1 VKDRKYWNEAVETMT
16 ARDLRSLE
24 LRNLRQ
30 QLAYVHRESPF
41 YREKFEEAGV
51 RPEDIRSW
59 EDVVKLP
66 FTTKD
71 DLRKTQVEVGGLGGH
86 QCAGQESVIRI
97 QGTSGTTG
105 RPLYVGLTARDADT
119 WKELFARHA
128 WTGGL
133 RPGDSFIN
141 PANFTLFVGGLSETV
156 SAEAMGIRVI
166 PAPLA
171 TTGLEKL
178 MQLVLDL
185 RPTTLFATP
194 SATSFLADYVR
205 EHLKLEPAEL
215 PFAKGF
221 LAGEALADTDR
232 ARIEQEW
239 GIVARNFYGLADVAA
254 DLASECGE
262 SEGMHFCGQGLVMAE
277 LIDPVSLEPIPMQD
291 GAEGEIVYT
300 TIDREAT
307 PVIRYRC
314 RDLVR
319 VFTSP
324 CPCGRT
330 SFRFTIFGR
339 SDDMLKVKAVNVFPS
354 AVKDVICSFI
364 PETTGEFR
372 IVLYEPGPAINTNL
386 ELKIEYGE
394 QVPPDETG
402 ALAER
407 LERTIKEKLVFTPV
421 IELIPPNT
429 LPRSEYKIDCFERAY
444 EEDRDDQEK

>member
-1 VKDRKYWNEAVETMT
+1 MKHRTYWNEAVETV
-16 ARDLRSLE
+16 APEDLEAMESRVLTE
-24 LRNLRQ
+24 QVR
-30 QLAYVHRESPF
+30 YVFERSPF
-41 YREKFEEAGV
+41 YREKFEQAGV
-51 RPEDIRSW
+51 SPDRIRSRY
-59 EDVVKLP
+59 DIVKLP

-71 DLRKTQVEVGGLGGH
+71 DLRKTQAEVGGLGGH
-86 QCAGQESVIRI
+86 RCADRDAIVRI

-105 RPLYVGLTARDADT
+105 RPLYVGLTARDTET

-185 RPTTLFATP
+185 KPSVLFATP
-194 SATSFLADYVR
+194 STTSFLAEYVR
-205 EHLKLEPAEL
+205 EHLKMEPVEL
-215 PFAKGF
+215 SFTKGF
-221 LAGEALADTDR
+221 LAGEALADKDR
-232 ARIEQEW
+232 RRIEHEW
-239 GIVARNFYGLADVAA
+239 GIVARNYYGLADVAA

-277 LIDPVSLEPIPMQD
+277 LVNPVSLEPIGMED

-314 RDLVR
+314 RDMVR
-319 VFTSP
+319 IFTSP

-330 SFRFTIFGR
+330 SFRFTVFGR

-354 AVKDVICSFI
+354 AVKDVICSFM

-394 QVPPDETG
+394 QISPAGT
-402 ALAER
+402 ATLAER
-407 LERTIKEKLVFTPV
+407 LRRTIREKLVFTPV
-421 IELIPPNT
+421 IKLIRPNT
-429 LPRSEYKIDCFERAY
+429 LPRSEYKIDYFERAY
-444 EEDRDDQEK
+444 EQGKNEP